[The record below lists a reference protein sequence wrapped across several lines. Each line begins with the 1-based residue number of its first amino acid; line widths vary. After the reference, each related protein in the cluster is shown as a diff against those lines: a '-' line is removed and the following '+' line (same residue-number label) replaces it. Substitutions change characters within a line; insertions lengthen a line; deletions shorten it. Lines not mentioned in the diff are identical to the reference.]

1 MGREPRRR
9 QVILCCKSPGAVLA
23 QHVPLTCFPPYREK
37 KKIMERKGEKSNP
50 PCTFVPV
57 PKAGRAPS
65 LQAASECL
73 GSERMKRAATQ
84 PASHGHHIYINVNS
98 PAASLYNDFTG
109 LTPFVTYPIHWNE
122 RWGLGCELQ
131 LTKQIYFTTSF
142 KKLTKKKASKSQRLR
157 LLWERRNISYLIF
170 TVIPHLKAL
179 LQYKIRESLACLLN
193 KS

>member
-1 MGREPRRR
+1 
-9 QVILCCKSPGAVLA
+9 
-23 QHVPLTCFPPYREK
+23 
-37 KKIMERKGEKSNP
+37 MERKGEKSNP

-65 LQAASECL
+65 LQAASERL

-84 PASHGHHIYINVNS
+84 PPSHGHHIYINVNS

-142 KKLTKKKASKSQRLR
+142 KKLTKKKRKQISASSFTLGKEKYFL
-157 LLWERRNISYLIF
+157 SYF
-170 TVIPHLKAL
+170 HCHPTF
-179 LQYKIRESLACLLN
+179 ESLT
-193 KS
+193 SI